1 MLEVTRLPR
10 AEEDLLQIWRY
21 IAEDNEAAADR
32 FLDRLAAVAG
42 KLSTHPQSGRPRPEL
57 AEGLRSFVIGNYVLF
72 YKANATQLVVVRV
85 LSHYLDIDGDDFGVE

>member
-42 KLSTHPQSGRPRPEL
+42 KL
-57 AEGLRSFVIGNYVLF
+57 
-72 YKANATQLVVVRV
+72 
-85 LSHYLDIDGDDFGVE
+85 